1 MSFYDCLKL
10 TEEPLIELKNWIDE
24 ANTNGA
30 PLPHAMNLAT
40 VDKTGRPSARMVL
53 MKSLSDEGLVFFT
66 DYSSQKGRHLAEN
79 SFSSCTFWWP
89 STDKQ
94 IRIDGE
100 CSKVP
105 DLDSDRYFESRPL
118 GSQISAIISRQ
129 SSEIQTY
136 EELVQDSKKFKEKNN
151 EVKLNR
157 PERWGGYL
165 LRPFR
170 IEFWETQSNRLH
182 KRKLYPLDSHKG
194 KKSLLSP

>member
-1 MSFYDCLKL
+1 MYK
-10 TEEPLIELKNWIDE
+10 
-24 ANTNGA
+24 
-30 PLPHAMNLAT
+30 
-40 VDKTGRPSARMVL
+40 R
-53 MKSLSDEGLVFFT
+53 
-66 DYSSQKGRHLAEN
+66 Q
-79 SFSSCTFWWP
+79 
-89 STDKQ
+89 
-94 IRIDGE
+94 DGE

-170 IEFWETQSNRLH
+170 IEFWENQSNRLH
-182 KRKLYPLDSHKG
+182 KRKLYQLDSHKW